1 MLKYNAKKYI
11 DGTNWN
17 LESMGECILQLPSCC
32 LFGSYYTHNSLQ
44 RVNSKNI
51 SWAYLQ
57 RVIKLYMVILPN
69 LGCLLGIIIA
79 ISDRKGD
86 GELVCLKSMGQPLNA
101 PWQSATF
108 YQLEVSI
115 LHGSDQGPVIDF
127 LLHDLPWLIK
137 ALAKSSTTWVTLSH
151 LRLEFAL
158 GLKCMSYVEK
168 QNTHTHASLAM
179 VCDSSSTY
187 KEEN

>member
-1 MLKYNAKKYI
+1 
-11 DGTNWN
+11 
-17 LESMGECILQLPSCC
+17 
-32 LFGSYYTHNSLQ
+32 
-44 RVNSKNI
+44 
-51 SWAYLQ
+51 
-57 RVIKLYMVILPN
+57 MVILPN

-79 ISDRKGD
+79 ISGRKGD
-86 GELVCLKSMGQPLNA
+86 GELNCLKSMGQPLNA

-137 ALAKSSTTWVTLSH
+137 TLAKSSTTWVTLSH

-158 GLKCMSYVEK
+158 ELKCMSYVEK
-168 QNTHTHASLAM
+168 QNTHTCLSGDGLRFQFYIQGGELGPNFTSQRCSEKM
-179 VCDSSSTY
+179 EPGSGMEPDYQDTSQNRRWINSQ
-187 KEEN
+187 KIGFL